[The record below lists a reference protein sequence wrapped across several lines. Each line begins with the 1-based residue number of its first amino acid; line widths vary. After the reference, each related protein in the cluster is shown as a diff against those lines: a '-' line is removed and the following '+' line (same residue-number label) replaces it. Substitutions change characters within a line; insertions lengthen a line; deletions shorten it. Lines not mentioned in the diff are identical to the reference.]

1 MMSKMHRKAFTTYK
15 LYRTFIL
22 IYMVTGCVP
31 ISAFAPLVS
40 IPIKTTSSLVGL
52 KICAITARIKKSK
65 SRIKKNGRKTIK

>member
-1 MMSKMHRKAFTTYK
+1 
-15 LYRTFIL
+15 
-22 IYMVTGCVP
+22 MVTGCVP
-31 ISAFAPLVS
+31 ISAFAPLVC